1 MKIKHLL
8 LIPIIGY
15 LIYLMHHAFTVSF
28 ALNESEQSSF
38 DMFAITVTSI
48 ILLLLLVLL
57 LVSLP
62 FIYEMLKKHT
72 TIFKRINKFLN
83 HKIL

>member
-28 ALNESEQSSF
+28 YLTKHDIDTSF
-38 DMFAITVTSI
+38 DVFAGIVTCI
-48 ILLLLLVLL
+48 IIAALCLT
-57 LVSLP
+57 SP
-62 FIYEMLKKHT
+62 FIYCKIKENT
-72 TIFKRINKFLN
+72 TIFKRIKKFLN

>member
-28 ALNESEQSSF
+28 YLTKNDIETPFDVFAGIVTCIIIASSL
-38 DMFAITVTSI
+38 IGI
-48 ILLLLLVLL
+48 
-57 LVSLP
+57 P
-62 FIYEMLKKHT
+62 FIIIYLKENT

>member
-15 LIYLMHHAFTVSF
+15 LIYLMHYAFTVTFRLKTSDDCT
-28 ALNESEQSSF
+28 SF
-38 DMFAITVTSI
+38 DIFAGVVTSII
-48 ILLLLLVLL
+48 ILLLLLL
-57 LVSLP
+57 SP
-62 FIYEMLKKHT
+62 FIYWELADNT
-72 TIFKRINKFLN
+72 TIFKRIKKFLN

>member
-15 LIYLMHHAFTVSF
+15 LIYLMHHAFTVTF
-28 ALNESEQSSF
+28 RLTNNDIETSF
-38 DMFAITVTSI
+38 DTFAGIITSI
-48 ILLLLLVLL
+48 IIVVLCL
-57 LVSLP
+57 MSP
-62 FIYEMLKKHT
+62 FIFCELADNT
-72 TIFKRINKFLN
+72 TIFERIKKFLN

>member
-15 LIYLMHHAFTVSF
+15 LIYLMHHTFTVSYD
-28 ALNESEQSSF
+28 LNGNELTAF
-38 DMFAITVTSI
+38 DMFANVVTAVMI
-48 ILLLLLVLL
+48 IVLLLL
-57 LVSLP
+57 SP
-62 FIYEMLKKHT
+62 FIIIYLKEST

>member
-15 LIYLMHHAFTVSF
+15 LIYLMHHTFTVSCG
-28 ALNESEQSSF
+28 LNENELTAF
-38 DMFAITVTSI
+38 DTFANVVTVVMLTV
-48 ILLLLLVLL
+48 LLLL
-57 LVSLP
+57 SP
-62 FIYEMLKKHT
+62 FIIIYLKDET
-72 TIFKRINKFLN
+72 IIFKRINKFLN

>member
-15 LIYLMHHAFTVSF
+15 LIYLMHHTFTVSYDLNGNELTAFDIF
-28 ALNESEQSSF
+28 ANVV
-38 DMFAITVTSI
+38 TVVMLTV
-48 ILLLLLVLL
+48 LLLLA
-57 LVSLP
+57 P
-62 FIYEMLKKHT
+62 FIIVYLKDET
-72 TIFKRINKFLN
+72 IIFKRINKFLN

>member
-15 LIYLMHHAFTVSF
+15 LIYLMHHAFTVTFQLKSGDV
-28 ALNESEQSSF
+28 ETSF
-38 DMFAITVTSI
+38 DTFAAIVTCI
-48 ILLLLLVLL
+48 IVLSLLLL
-57 LVSLP
+57 SP
-62 FIYEMLKKHT
+62 FVIIFLNQNT
-72 TIFKRINKFLN
+72 TIFKRIKKFLN

>member
-8 LIPIIGY
+8 LIPILGY
-15 LIYLMHHAFTVSF
+15 LIYLMHHAFTVTF
-28 ALNESEQSSF
+28 QLKIGEDPTSF
-38 DMFAITVTSI
+38 DNFAGIVTCI
-48 ILLLLLVLL
+48 IIATLCLI
-57 LVSLP
+57 SP
-62 FIYEMLKKHT
+62 FIYYEIKQNT

>member
-15 LIYLMHHAFTVSF
+15 LIYLMHHAFTVTF
-28 ALNESEQSSF
+28 RLTNNDIETSF
-38 DMFAITVTSI
+38 DTFAGVVTSVI
-48 ILLLLLVLL
+48 ILLLLLF
-57 LVSLP
+57 SP
-62 FIYEMLKKHT
+62 IIYCEIKENT

>member
-8 LIPIIGY
+8 LIPTIGY
-15 LIYLMHHAFTVSF
+15 LIYLMHHAFTVTF
-28 ALNESEQSSF
+28 RLTNNDIETSF
-38 DMFAITVTSI
+38 DTFAGVVTSVI
-48 ILLLLLVLL
+48 ILLLLLL
-57 LVSLP
+57 SP

-72 TIFKRINKFLN
+72 TIFKRIKKFLN

>member
-8 LIPIIGY
+8 LIPIVGY

-28 ALNESEQSSF
+28 YLTKNDIETPF
-38 DMFAITVTSI
+38 DIFAGVVTSI
-48 ILLLLLVLL
+48 ILLLLLLF
-57 LVSLP
+57 SP
-62 FIYEMLKKHT
+62 IIYWEIKENT

>member
-15 LIYLMHHAFTVSF
+15 LIYLMHHAFTVTFRLKIGDNETTFDTF
-28 ALNESEQSSF
+28 AGVVTCVVV
-38 DMFAITVTSI
+38 ITLCITS
-48 ILLLLLVLL
+48 
-57 LVSLP
+57 P
-62 FIYEMLKKHT
+62 FIYLEIKKNT

>member
-28 ALNESEQSSF
+28 VLGENKLTTF
-38 DMFAITVTSI
+38 DMFAGNVTIVMLTV
-48 ILLLLLVLL
+48 LLLLA
-57 LVSLP
+57 P
-62 FIYEMLKKHT
+62 FIIIYLKDET

>member
-15 LIYLMHHAFTVSF
+15 LIYLMHHAFTVTF
-28 ALNESEQSSF
+28 ALNKSELSSF
-38 DMFAITVTSI
+38 DIFAVIVTSVII
-48 ILLLLLVLL
+48 ILLLLF
-57 LVSLP
+57 SP
-62 FIYEMLKKHT
+62 IIYCEIKENT

>member
-15 LIYLMHHAFTVSF
+15 LIYLMHHAFTVTFQLKSEDVETPFDTF
-28 ALNESEQSSF
+28 AGVIT
-38 DMFAITVTSI
+38 AIVCV
-48 ILLLLLVLL
+48 ILALCA
-57 LVSLP
+57 P
-62 FIYEMLKKHT
+62 FIFYVLKYNT

>member
-15 LIYLMHHAFTVSF
+15 LIYLMYHTFTVSYG
-28 ALNESEQSSF
+28 LNENELTAF
-38 DMFAITVTSI
+38 DIFANVVTAVMITV
-48 ILLLLLVLL
+48 LLLL
-57 LVSLP
+57 SP
-62 FIYEMLKKHT
+62 FIIIYLKDET
-72 TIFKRINKFLN
+72 IIFKRIKKFLN

>member
-15 LIYLMHHAFTVSF
+15 LIYLMHHAFTVTF
-28 ALNESEQSSF
+28 RLTNNDIETSF
-38 DMFAITVTSI
+38 DIFAGVVTSII
-48 ILLLLLVLL
+48 ILLLLLL
-57 LVSLP
+57 SP
-62 FIYEMLKKHT
+62 FIMAYLKKHT

>member
-15 LIYLMHHAFTVSF
+15 LIYLMHHAFTVTF
-28 ALNESEQSSF
+28 RLTNNDIETSF
-38 DMFAITVTSI
+38 DIFAGVITYII
-48 ILLLLLVLL
+48 ILLLLLF
-57 LVSLP
+57 SP
-62 FIYEMLKKHT
+62 IIYCEIKENT
-72 TIFKRINKFLN
+72 TIFKRIKKFLN

>member
-15 LIYLMHHAFTVSF
+15 LIYLMHHTFTVSF
-28 ALNESEQSSF
+28 VLRENKPTTF
-38 DMFAITVTSI
+38 DMFAGVITYII
-48 ILLLLLVLL
+48 ILLLLL
-57 LVSLP
+57 SSP
-62 FIYEMLKKHT
+62 IIYCEIKENT

>member
-28 ALNESEQSSF
+28 VLNKSEPSSF
-38 DMFAITVTSI
+38 DIFAVIVTSVII
-48 ILLLLLVLL
+48 ILLLLF
-57 LVSLP
+57 SP
-62 FIYEMLKKHT
+62 IIYCEIKENT

>member
-28 ALNESEQSSF
+28 VLDENKQTTF
-38 DMFAITVTSI
+38 DAFANTITGVII
-48 ILLLLLVLL
+48 ILLLVL
-57 LVSLP
+57 SP
-62 FIYEMLKKHT
+62 FIIMYLKENT

>member
-15 LIYLMHHAFTVSF
+15 LIYLMHHAFTVTF
-28 ALNESEQSSF
+28 QLKTVKDATSF
-38 DMFAITVTSI
+38 DNFAGVVTSI
-48 ILLLLLVLL
+48 IVLLLLLF
-57 LVSLP
+57 SP
-62 FIYEMLKKHT
+62 IIYCEIKENT
-72 TIFKRINKFLN
+72 IIFKRINKFLN

>member
-28 ALNESEQSSF
+28 VLDENKQTTF
-38 DMFAITVTSI
+38 DVFATIITGVIMI
-48 ILLLLLVLL
+48 IFLVLF
-57 LVSLP
+57 SP
-62 FIYEMLKKHT
+62 IIYCEIKENT

>member
-15 LIYLMHHAFTVSF
+15 LIYLMHHAFTVTF
-28 ALNESEQSSF
+28 RLKTNDDCTSF
-38 DMFAITVTSI
+38 DNFAGVITCIII
-48 ILLLLLVLL
+48 ILLLLF
-57 LVSLP
+57 SP
-62 FIYEMLKKHT
+62 IIYFEIKENT
-72 TIFKRINKFLN
+72 TIFKRIKKFLN

>member
-28 ALNESEQSSF
+28 RLKSGDVETPF
-38 DMFAITVTSI
+38 DTFAGVITVI
-48 ILLLLLVLL
+48 VCLILV
-57 LVSLP
+57 VSSP
-62 FIYEMLKKHT
+62 FIFDVLKDNT

>member
-15 LIYLMHHAFTVSF
+15 LIYLMHHAFTVTF
-28 ALNESEQSSF
+28 RLTNNDIETSF
-38 DMFAITVTSI
+38 DTFAGIITCIIIAALCLTSPI
-48 ILLLLLVLL
+48 IYCE
-57 LVSLP
+57 
-62 FIYEMLKKHT
+62 IKENT

>member
-28 ALNESEQSSF
+28 GLDENKLTDFDIFANITTALIISLLL
-38 DMFAITVTSI
+38 
-48 ILLLLLVLL
+48 ILL
-57 LVSLP
+57 P
-62 FIYEMLKKHT
+62 FVIMFLNQNT
-72 TIFKRINKFLN
+72 TIFKRIKKFLN

>member
-15 LIYLMHHAFTVSF
+15 LIYLMHHTFTISF
-28 ALNESEQSSF
+28 ALNKSEHSSF
-38 DMFAITVTSI
+38 DMFAGVVTYLIIITLCLTS
-48 ILLLLLVLL
+48 
-57 LVSLP
+57 P
-62 FIYEMLKKHT
+62 FIYWEIKENT
-72 TIFKRINKFLN
+72 IIFKRINKFLN

>member
-28 ALNESEQSSF
+28 RLKAGDNVTDF
-38 DMFAITVTSI
+38 DNFAAFVTSVI
-48 ILLLLLVLL
+48 ILILLIFT
-57 LVSLP
+57 P
-62 FIYEMLKKHT
+62 FIYCELKQNT
-72 TIFKRINKFLN
+72 TIIKRINKFLN
-83 HKIL
+83 YKLL

>member
-8 LIPIIGY
+8 LIPTIGY
-15 LIYLMHHAFTVSF
+15 LIYLMHHAFTVTF
-28 ALNESEQSSF
+28 QLKTGEDATSF
-38 DMFAITVTSI
+38 DNFAGIITCIIIVALCLTS
-48 ILLLLLVLL
+48 
-57 LVSLP
+57 P
-62 FIYEMLKKHT
+62 FIYSEIKKNT

>member
-15 LIYLMHHAFTVSF
+15 LIYLMHHAFTVTF
-28 ALNESEQSSF
+28 RLTNNDIETSF
-38 DMFAITVTSI
+38 DTFAGVVTSVI
-48 ILLLLLVLL
+48 ILLLLLL
-57 LVSLP
+57 SP
-62 FIYEMLKKHT
+62 FIYEMLKENT

>member
-15 LIYLMHHAFTVSF
+15 LIYLMHHAFTVTFRLKTSDDCT
-28 ALNESEQSSF
+28 SF
-38 DMFAITVTSI
+38 DNFAGVITSVI
-48 ILLLLLVLL
+48 ILF
-57 LVSLP
+57 SP
-62 FIYEMLKKHT
+62 IIYLEIKDNT

>member
-15 LIYLMHHAFTVSF
+15 LIYLMHHTFTVSF
-28 ALNESEQSSF
+28 ALNADEQTSF
-38 DMFAITVTSI
+38 DIFANIVTVVIITV
-48 ILLLLLVLL
+48 LLLLSPLII
-57 LVSLP
+57 
-62 FIYEMLKKHT
+62 IYLKDET

>member
-15 LIYLMHHAFTVSF
+15 LIYLMHHAFTISF
-28 ALNESEQSSF
+28 TLNENEQTSF
-38 DMFAITVTSI
+38 DIFANIVTIVVYAVFAVSI
-48 ILLLLLVLL
+48 
-57 LVSLP
+57 P
-62 FIYEMLKKHT
+62 FIIIYLNGET

>member
-28 ALNESEQSSF
+28 ALNKSEHSSF
-38 DMFAITVTSI
+38 DMFAVIVTDLII
-48 ILLLLLVLL
+48 ILLLFF
-57 LVSLP
+57 SP
-62 FIYEMLKKHT
+62 IIYCEIKENT

>member
-15 LIYLMHHAFTVSF
+15 LIYLMHHAFTVTFQLKSEDVETPFDTF
-28 ALNESEQSSF
+28 AGV
-38 DMFAITVTSI
+38 ITSII
-48 ILLLLLVLL
+48 ILLLLLF
-57 LVSLP
+57 SP
-62 FIYEMLKKHT
+62 IIYCEIKENT
-72 TIFKRINKFLN
+72 IIFKRINKFLN